1 MDLLPSRYK
10 IHKTKLRWILT
21 MMTMMMMVI
30 RKGESMRLDMESG
43 NTKCISDDIK
53 TNYMTVGTYSIVNPN
68 EGHHLPPSHKLFVTV
83 SSPKGKSHHHAENVE
98 SGKFVFTAEETGD
111 YMTCFVAPGYR
122 PTAKFAVDF
131 EWKSGVEA
139 KDWTTIAKRGQI
151 TMLEVEVRKLLDVTE
166 TIHEEMFQLRERER
180 EMQELNRSTNSRMA
194 ALSLLSF
201 VVTMSVAGLQLWHL
215 KSFLE
220 RKKLL

>member
-1 MDLLPSRYK
+1 E
-10 IHKTKLRWILT
+10 IHLNI
-21 MMTMMMMVI
+21 
-30 RKGESMRLDMESG
+30 
-43 NTKCISDDIK
+43 TKCISDDIK
-53 TNYMTVGTYSIVNPN
+53 INYMTVGNYSIVNPN
-68 EGHHLPPSHKLFVTV
+68 EALHLPASHKIYVTV
-83 SSPKGKSHHHAENVE
+83 TSPKGHSQHHAENVE
-98 SGKFVFTAEETGD
+98 SGKFVFTAMESGD
-111 YMTCFVAPGYR
+111 YTTCFVSPGFR
-122 PTAKFAVDF
+122 PPAKFAVDF

-151 TMLEVEVRKLLDVTE
+151 NMLEVEVRKLLDVTE
-166 TIHEEMFQLRERER
+166 SIHDEMFELRERER

-201 VVTMSVAGLQLWHL
+201 VFTLSVAGLQLWHL